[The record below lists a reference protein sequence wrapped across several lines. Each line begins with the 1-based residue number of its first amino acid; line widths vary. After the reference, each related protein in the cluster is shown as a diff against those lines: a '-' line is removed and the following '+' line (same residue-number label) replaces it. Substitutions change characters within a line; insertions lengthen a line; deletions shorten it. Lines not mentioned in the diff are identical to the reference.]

1 MLKAIRSSSL
11 CLHQAHRLSTPYRS
25 VVPDKNPK
33 LLQRLFFCSDSSDG
47 GSGSGSGSGSES
59 VSAVVEET
67 ENESKSAIVPT
78 AIKKPDDYLTVL
90 ALPLPH
96 RPLFPG
102 FYMPIYVKTLF
113 CLPYSVDNSTSECKL
128 G

>member
-11 CLHQAHRLSTPYRS
+11 CLHQAHRLSTPYRSVFRS

-47 GSGSGSGSGSES
+47 GSESGLGSGSES
-59 VSAVVEET
+59 VSGVVEES

-96 RPLFPG
+96 RPLFPW
-102 FYMPIYVKTLF
+102 FYMPIYVK
-113 CLPYSVDNSTSECKL
+113 
-128 G
+128 